1 VRVLPQAPRDRR
13 KSPFGHAD
21 RDEVEAVG
29 GPRLQHGREAGRNR
43 WAQGG
48 AWTHR
53 FSDPTV
59 RPLFDG
65 LRLKL
70 CVFCNKS
77 ALSGRMRGVATLLF
91 IEDDPNIR
99 TALRLSLED
108 EGYRVEEAPDGESGI
123 KAFPNVRPDLVL
135 LDLRLPDM
143 SGFEVCRSLRRLS
156 TVPIIIVT
164 AQTDTHDLVV
174 GLEAGAD
181 DYVTKPVNTKELAA
195 RIRASIRRTHL
206 AGSGGIGSVSTFGDI
221 EVRRDLSVVLKR
233 GVEISLTRTEYDL
246 LCEFADHPNMVLS
259 RDQLLERVWGYE
271 YLGDSRLVD
280 AHIRR
285 LRVKIEDQPDSPK
298 LIATVRGMGYR
309 LLVNASD
316 HAGS

>member
-1 VRVLPQAPRDRR
+1 
-13 KSPFGHAD
+13 
-21 RDEVEAVG
+21 
-29 GPRLQHGREAGRNR
+29 
-43 WAQGG
+43 
-48 AWTHR
+48 
-53 FSDPTV
+53 
-59 RPLFDG
+59 
-65 LRLKL
+65 
-70 CVFCNKS
+70 
-77 ALSGRMRGVATLLF
+77 MRGVATLLF

-108 EGYRVEEAPDGESGI
+108 EGYRVEEAPDGDSGI
-123 KAFPNVRPDLVL
+123 RTFAQVRPDLVL

-143 SGFEVCRSLRRLS
+143 SGFEVCRSIRRLS

-206 AGSGGIGSVSTFGDI
+206 AGTGGIGSVSKFGDV
-221 EVRRDLSVVLKR
+221 ELRRDLSVVLK
-233 GVEISLTRTEYDL
+233 GGIEVALTRTEFDL

-285 LRVKIEDQPDSPK
+285 LRVKIEDQPDAPK
-298 LIATVRGMGYR
+298 IIGTVRGMGYR
-309 LLVNASD
+309 LIVSA
-316 HAGS
+316 AGQTDS

>member
-1 VRVLPQAPRDRR
+1 
-13 KSPFGHAD
+13 
-21 RDEVEAVG
+21 
-29 GPRLQHGREAGRNR
+29 
-43 WAQGG
+43 
-48 AWTHR
+48 
-53 FSDPTV
+53 
-59 RPLFDG
+59 
-65 LRLKL
+65 
-70 CVFCNKS
+70 
-77 ALSGRMRGVATLLF
+77 MATLLF

-108 EGYRVEEAPDGESGI
+108 EGYRVEEAQDGESGI
-123 KAFPNVRPDLVL
+123 KAFPQVRPDLVL

-143 SGFEVCRSLRRLS
+143 SGFEVCRALRRLS

-221 EVRRDLSVVLKR
+221 EVRRDLSVVLKS

-309 LLVNASD
+309 LLVNATD
-316 HAGS
+316 RAGS